1 MNETT
6 WTQTAAEDVPPELL
20 HEVRALL
27 AEFEALDPSPR
38 VQPGRD
44 GAAGGTRR
52 HGRRGGRIRS
62 RLHRGAAGRGGGMT
76 GPVYDDEDIRDD
88 GEQWPDEERDRD

>member
-27 AEFEALDPSPR
+27 AEFQRLDS
-38 VQPGRD
+38 
-44 GAAGGTRR
+44 
-52 HGRRGGRIRS
+52 S
-62 RLHRGAAGRGGGMT
+62 GGGYSQAVT
-76 GPVYDDEDIRDD
+76 ALRVARDAMAAAVTASD
-88 GEQWPDEERDRD
+88 PAFIAAQREGAGA

>member
-27 AEFEALDPSPR
+27 NEFQELDSSADGYAEAVTTLRAARDAMAAAVATSDPAFIEAQR
-38 VQPGRD
+38 E
-44 GAAGGTRR
+44 GAA
-52 HGRRGGRIRS
+52 
-62 RLHRGAAGRGGGMT
+62 A
-76 GPVYDDEDIRDD
+76 
-88 GEQWPDEERDRD
+88 

>member
-27 AEFEALDPSPR
+27 NEFQELDSSADGYSQAVTALRVARDAVAAAVAASDPAFI
-38 VQPGRD
+38 
-44 GAAGGTRR
+44 AAQREGTD
-52 HGRRGGRIRS
+52 
-62 RLHRGAAGRGGGMT
+62 A
-76 GPVYDDEDIRDD
+76 
-88 GEQWPDEERDRD
+88 